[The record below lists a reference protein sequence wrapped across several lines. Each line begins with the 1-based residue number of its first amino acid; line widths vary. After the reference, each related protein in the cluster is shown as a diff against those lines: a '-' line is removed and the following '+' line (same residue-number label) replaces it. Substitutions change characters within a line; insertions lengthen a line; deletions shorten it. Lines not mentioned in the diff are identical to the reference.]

1 MESANRDTTE
11 SKKFTVRRDARR
23 SGRFT
28 CEDLRSSLG
37 KVIDLSSEGCRVIYR
52 GFTRIPVGYAIQLTL
67 EGYDNSITVEAEIK
81 RTDRRGFLT
90 TEVGLKFI
98 RLSQADHDRITTM
111 ARNHS
116 KRYHVIRDA
125 IRDSA

>member
-1 MESANRDTTE
+1 MEFANRDITT

-23 SGRFT
+23 TGRFS

-37 KVIDLSSEGCRVIYR
+37 KVIDLSGEGCRVIYR
-52 GFTRIPVGYAIQLTL
+52 GFTRIPIGYAIQLTL

-81 RTDRRGFLT
+81 RTDRKGLLT

-98 RLSQADHDRITTM
+98 RLSEADHDRITMM

-116 KRYHVIRDA
+116 KRYHI